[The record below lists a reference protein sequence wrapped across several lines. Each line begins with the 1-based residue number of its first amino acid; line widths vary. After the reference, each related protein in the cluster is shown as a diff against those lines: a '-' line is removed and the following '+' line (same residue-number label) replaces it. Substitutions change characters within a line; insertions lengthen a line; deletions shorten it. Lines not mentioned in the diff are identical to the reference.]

1 MPTPYDACVRN
12 QEKDGSLDCKID
24 LRSGRCSYY
33 SRWNRKCSL
42 IVTRH
47 EWDRIKRE
55 RQKLSRQI
63 ADANRALE
71 ELLRKRVEL
80 RRQWDTLE
88 EEAGEAVIQEQEN
101 IEELERLEAATRIE
115 PEVELDLTSNAFI
128 SQGVL

>member
-1 MPTPYDACVRN
+1 MSSLYRVTKPKPPKSSLTSLERRKQLSAAISEFGTTMPTPCDACIQN
-12 QEKDGSLDCKID
+12 QEKDGGLDCKID
-24 LRSGRCSYY
+24 LRSGRCSRC

-47 EWDRIKRE
+47 EWDRMKRE

-80 RRQWDTLE
+80 RR
-88 EEAGEAVIQEQEN
+88 
-101 IEELERLEAATRIE
+101 
-115 PEVELDLTSNAFI
+115 
-128 SQGVL
+128 